1 MEIYI
6 KQLHHKYQVKQSNR
20 NMRKVYTTQLK
31 MAKVNDIANKP
42 VEDQIKEAL
51 DLTDTLVNFVKE
63 VLSLKG
69 KYADMIDDQE
79 SAETIEIASY
89 ICQRIMGLTDKQIE
103 EGAKEDPKK

>member
-6 KQLHHKYQVKQSNR
+6 KQLHHKYQVKQSNK
-20 NMRKVYTTQLK
+20 NMRKVYNVQLK
-31 MAKVNDIANKP
+31 MAKLNDVKNKP
-42 VEDQIKEAL
+42 AEDQIKEAL
-51 DLTDTLVNFVKE
+51 DLTDTLVNFIKE
-63 VLSLKG
+63 VLGLKG

-79 SAETIEIASY
+79 TPETSEIASY